1 MKKTI
6 LFLFFFFLCIEARA
20 QCSIIPDVSFSII
33 KRNDF
38 GDGWGTGIKGG
49 LGIENQ
55 IYSNFGVRTG
65 LFYASRGYS
74 LGPAF
79 GRYEYSLEN
88 VVYEMPYT
96 NKLKRN
102 FLQVPLLL
110 TYTHSLNQSLALSFG
125 LGPYAGI
132 SVKDYWEGG
141 YSEEHYWEGNQD
153 ACSHKSVFEGLNNFD
168 WGISSSAA
176 IDIHKWRIAINY
188 DLSLGEE
195 DKNSGINANYHSL
208 SIGIGYRFLLGR
220 KVN

>member
-6 LFLFFFFLCIEARA
+6 LFLFLFVLCIEARA
-20 QCSIIPDVSFSII
+20 QWSIIPDVSFSII

-88 VVYEMPYT
+88 VVYEIPIRNDIYPYPT
-96 NKLKRN
+96 
-102 FLQVPLLL
+102 
-110 TYTHSLNQSLALSFG
+110 
-125 LGPYAGI
+125 
-132 SVKDYWEGG
+132 
-141 YSEEHYWEGNQD
+141 
-153 ACSHKSVFEGLNNFD
+153 
-168 WGISSSAA
+168 
-176 IDIHKWRIAINY
+176 
-188 DLSLGEE
+188 
-195 DKNSGINANYHSL
+195 
-208 SIGIGYRFLLGR
+208 
-220 KVN
+220 

>member
-1 MKKTI
+1 
-6 LFLFFFFLCIEARA
+6 
-20 QCSIIPDVSFSII
+20 
-33 KRNDF
+33 
-38 GDGWGTGIKGG
+38 
-49 LGIENQ
+49 
-55 IYSNFGVRTG
+55 
-65 LFYASRGYS
+65 
-74 LGPAF
+74 
-79 GRYEYSLEN
+79 
-88 VVYEMPYT
+88 MPYT

-125 LGPYAGI
+125 LGPYVGI
-132 SVKDYWEGG
+132 SVKD
-141 YSEEHYWEGNQD
+141 YWEGNQD

>member
-1 MKKTI
+1 MG
-6 LFLFFFFLCIEARA
+6 
-20 QCSIIPDVSFSII
+20 SFSII

-125 LGPYAGI
+125 LGPYVGI

-141 YSEEHYWEGNQD
+141 YSEGMDGHCLALDRKSTRLNS
-153 ACSHKSVFEGLNNFD
+153 SHIQKSRMP
-168 WGISSSAA
+168 SSA
-176 IDIHKWRIAINY
+176 
-188 DLSLGEE
+188 
-195 DKNSGINANYHSL
+195 
-208 SIGIGYRFLLGR
+208 
-220 KVN
+220 